1 MKKENLLIIMFAGLM
16 AAATGVS
23 CTKETI
29 GEHSISAQ
37 AQTDPASNIIG
48 ITNTGYTK
56 PDHWSGKDQ
65 PVIWI
70 NNDNKSHS
78 VTADDASFDSGPI
91 PPGGSYTKE
100 FSRPGVYTYHDSFSS
115 AKATI
120 SIFGRE
126 DP

>member
-1 MKKENLLIIMFAGLM
+1 MTSAV
-16 AAATGVS
+16 GVS
-23 CTKETI
+23 CKKDNI
-29 GEHSISAQ
+29 PGNSISARSE
-37 AQTDPASNIIG
+37 TDPATNIIG
-48 ITNTGYTK
+48 ITNNGYTK

-65 PVIWI
+65 PVTWI

-91 PPGGSYTKE
+91 APGGSYTKE
-100 FSRPGVYTYHDSFSS
+100 FSRPGVYTYHDNFSG

-126 DP
+126 DPEE